1 MIIKDIWHSNYNIVE
16 IRDNSPLLRLFLTI
30 NRLILKDTFLIGRK
44 PVLDA
49 IQASSSIEK
58 VWIDKSLKGDIEKDI
73 RALCRTQQIPLQ
85 YVPKEKLNDLCSSA
99 THQGV
104 VAQVGFV
111 EYISIEQV
119 LPHLYESGK
128 VPFVLVLDGIEDVRN
143 IGGLARSAVWFDADA
158 IVVSIKKTARIN
170 SFAMKASAGA
180 LNDIHFCR
188 EKTIGGAVEYLK
200 NSGLQIVVADGN
212 APDTSSSIKFDE
224 PIALVMGSESKGVS
238 YALTQMADAT
248 ISIPGSK
255 RVESLNVS
263 NAGAILMYEIF
274 KNKI

>member
-1 MIIKDIWHSNYNIVE
+1 LIIN
-16 IRDNSPLLRLFLTI
+16 TT
-30 NRLILKDTFLIGRK
+30 ILKDTFLIGRK

-49 IQASSSIEK
+49 IESGDRIEK
-58 VWIDKSLKGDIEKDI
+58 VWIDKMLKGDIEKDI
-73 RALCRTQQIPLQ
+73 RALCRNKQIPLQ
-85 YVPKEKLNDLCSSA
+85 YVPKQKLNDLCSKA

-104 VAQVGFV
+104 VAQHAFV
-111 EYISIEQV
+111 EYISIQQV

-128 VPFVLVLDGIEDVRN
+128 VPFILVLDGIEDVRN

-158 IVVSIKKTARIN
+158 IVVSLKKTARIN

-180 LNDIHFCR
+180 LKDIHFCR
-188 EKTIGGAVEYLK
+188 EKTIGEAVTYLK
-200 NSGLQIVVADGN
+200 NSGLQIVVAD
-212 APDTSSSIKFDE
+212 ADSEDSTSSIKYDE
-224 PIALVMGSESKGVS
+224 PIALVMGSEGSGVS
-238 YALTQMADAT
+238 YALTQMADAK